1 MAGTHS
7 QSQSEH
13 RRRSSS
19 LIQAAGSHN
28 RPNESSR
35 NRIAGESDMG
45 PSHSDVEGTRSDDE
59 REDDEETGLTHTERK
74 QRRQRLEKNTTLD
87 ERVVRDNNNNSHT
100 RDPEQMA
107 SAVLVRT
114 TVINAAFIAFWYCC
128 SISISVYNKWM
139 FSKDNLDFHF
149 PLFTTSI
156 HMLVQFGLSAA
167 VLFFFPRFRP
177 QRPRHEGYQQL
188 DGTETQT
195 PKPEEERR
203 PLMTRWFYFTR
214 IGPCGT
220 ATALD
225 IGLGNFSLRFITLTF
240 YTMCKSSV
248 LAFVLGFAFIFRLE
262 KPTLKLCAIITVMTA
277 GVIMMVAG
285 ETAFSALGFVLVMC
299 ASACSGFRWSLTQIL
314 LLRNPS
320 TSNPFSSIFFL
331 TPVMFVAL
339 FVLAV
344 PIEGPAA
351 LIDGFRTLGAEK
363 GAILGTLIILF
374 PGTLAFAMVAAEFA
388 LLQRTSVVT
397 LSVCGIFK
405 EVLTIS
411 AAGIV
416 FGDELSPINVSGLV
430 VTILSIAAYNY
441 LKYSK
446 MHKQANTDAH
456 HTLGESAEGVP
467 LRRSGDHHRDGH
479 NNGDELATHPRSSR
493 EGLLD
498 DEDRSSRASSLDEDN
513 HDGQAWADGPFS
525 TPAANPTAKTA
536 EPARVA

>member
-1 MAGTHS
+1 
-7 QSQSEH
+7 
-13 RRRSSS
+13 
-19 LIQAAGSHN
+19 
-28 RPNESSR
+28 
-35 NRIAGESDMG
+35 
-45 PSHSDVEGTRSDDE
+45 
-59 REDDEETGLTHTERK
+59 
-74 QRRQRLEKNTTLD
+74 
-87 ERVVRDNNNNSHT
+87 
-100 RDPEQMA
+100 
-107 SAVLVRT
+107 
-114 TVINAAFIAFWYCC
+114 
-128 SISISVYNKWM
+128 SVYNKWM

-188 DGTETQT
+188 DGTDTETI
-195 PKPEEERR
+195 KPEEERK

-344 PIEGPAA
+344 PIEGPAP

-374 PGTLAFAMVAAEFA
+374 PGCLAFAMVAAEFA

-456 HTLGESAEGVP
+456 HVLGESAEGMP
-467 LRRSGDHHRDGH
+467 LRRSGDRQRDGY
-479 NNGDELATHPRSSR
+479 NNGGELATHPPRSSR

-498 DEDRSSRASSLDEDN
+498 DEDRSSHPSFDEDD
-513 HDGQAWADGPFS
+513 DGGGRAWADGPFS
-525 TPAANPTAKTA
+525 NAANHNPKQA
-536 EPARVA
+536 ERPE